1 MTLGEARR
9 ELRSIINEL
18 WSIENGIRSEFD
30 GIGENYCA
38 DCIARISRKYE
49 RNCTSP
55 ELICQCPIRFFGAFV
70 TGINLLLKQIYVVL
84 NYRIADFQERLILI
98 ARNKKTR

>member
-49 RNCTSP
+49 RVLSRLNRVSTS
-55 ELICQCPIRFFGAFV
+55 
-70 TGINLLLKQIYVVL
+70 
-84 NYRIADFQERLILI
+84 RLANWAI
-98 ARNKKTR
+98 KKD